1 MLNIL
6 NFNQILKLPLKNL
19 TYNIFSISFVD
30 SDQTDTAPP
39 QELLH
44 LYWYKLCQLRELME
58 KVYNSDDLK
67 RLQIKLATAKRA
79 PLAVNIFYNFNYL
92 LIAKNYSTEMRE

>member
-1 MLNIL
+1 MTYNTLNIC
-6 NFNQILKLPLKNL
+6 
-19 TYNIFSISFVD
+19 FVD

-44 LYWYKLCQLRELME
+44 LYWYKLCQLHEIMT

-79 PLAVNIFYNFNYL
+79 PLAVNLVYNLNYL
-92 LIAKNYSTEMRE
+92 LI